1 MESSRRPS
9 GIFKGRYVDN
19 RPQRNILRLSN
30 LEQDMEDED
39 YAEAG
44 VRYVSRKQT
53 ARADEGKRTQPRR
66 LGRNTWG
73 EET

>member
-19 RPQRNILRLSN
+19 RPQRNLFRFSH
-30 LEQDMEDED
+30 LEQDLEDED

-44 VRYVSRKQT
+44 VRYVSSKQA
-53 ARADEGKRTQPRR
+53 ARADKGERPQSRR
-66 LGRNTWG
+66 MGRSTRG

>member
-19 RPQRNILRLSN
+19 RPQRNILRFSRSQ
-30 LEQDMEDED
+30 QDLEDED
-39 YAEAG
+39 YAETG

-53 ARADEGKRTQPRR
+53 SRAYEGERTQPRR
-66 LGRNTWG
+66 MGRNTGG